1 MKLGEIRM
9 VESSRKHIEK
19 ADLVLEQKVKGNFTY
34 WKAWIWNKGKPTVMV
49 LANYPV
55 KGPVMRD
62 NLTSILI
69 RNAIVERGE
78 FGGVVIANLFN
89 APVKW
94 PCNKRL
100 DEASAPDGIEELVA
114 VTKDVDKVILAT
126 GSLSTKYEVAT
137 VRLAD
142 YIDQCKA
149 EKQQKKLFW
158 LLNDGGKKVHP
169 LALRDAPWEFGPV
182 TTVDENTTKSEK
194 SPVKPELKVVK
205 NE

>member
-1 MKLGEIRM
+1 M

-55 KGPVMRD
+55 KGPVMGD

-137 VRLAD
+137 VGSPIILINVRLKNNRKN
-142 YIDQCKA
+142 Y
-149 EKQQKKLFW
+149 
-158 LLNDGGKKVHP
+158 
-169 LALRDAPWEFGPV
+169 FGY
-182 TTVDENTTKSEK
+182 
-194 SPVKPELKVVK
+194 
-205 NE
+205 